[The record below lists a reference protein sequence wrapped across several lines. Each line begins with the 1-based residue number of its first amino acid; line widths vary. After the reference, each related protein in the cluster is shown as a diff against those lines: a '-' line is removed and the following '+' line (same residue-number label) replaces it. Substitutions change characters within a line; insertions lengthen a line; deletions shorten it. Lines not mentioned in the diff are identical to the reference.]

1 MAKKTRSVLPSC
13 ACGGEQCDKRA
24 RQGHQANLHQ
34 RTSSKGKVS
43 LDKTGPRA
51 AAPLSCQI
59 SIWLAGLS
67 ARSPTLLRW
76 LLFLLLRALL
86 DGVSSFTCSSECC
99 CTVACGAVLNNGRK
113 GLFSGKSYSPLRVP
127 DLTFSFEPKSA
138 TVASEGPGSRR
149 ARARPLSEVG
159 GECLTLVSSTCQVFP
174 DVREGC
180 VSR

>member
-1 MAKKTRSVLPSC
+1 VANKATRALARPRSRTFISGPPQREGKGVFGQDRPEGRRSAKLSNFNLV
-13 ACGGEQCDKRA
+13 GRA
-24 RQGHQANLHQ
+24 FSQVPPH
-34 RTSSKGKVS
+34 SS
-43 LDKTGPRA
+43 
-51 AAPLSCQI
+51 
-59 SIWLAGLS
+59 AGYF
-67 ARSPTLLRW
+67 
-76 LLFLLLRALL
+76 FLLPGALL

-99 CTVACGAVLNNGRK
+99 CTVACGVVLSNGRK
-113 GLFSGKSYSPLRVP
+113 RLFSGKSHSPLRVP

-159 GECLTLVSSTCQVFP
+159 GECLMLVSSTCQVFP